1 LWLKCQTQP
10 VDILGCAPI
19 LLVING
25 WFEI

>member
-1 LWLKCQTQP
+1 LWLKCQTQQ

-19 LLVING
+19 LLIING